1 MNSKDPP
8 GPAEGERTAGADDE
22 SIDGSLNQILAD
34 SEPGTG
40 NGSTRPGGEEEVTAE
55 ADADVDLGSPSDV
68 EPPIIET
75 IEGETIEAETIEAD
89 TGSIPEKEAPSG
101 DAGAVSLSPEAV
113 ASSMSGPALVDD
125 NKEEHTDVESP
136 EAMAAAAAAAEKIA
150 EGVDAGS
157 ELLGTPVREELT
169 ANLARSTARQEEATT
184 APGSGNRTDEVI
196 TAENL
201 GLLAQTKEA
210 TRAGD
215 QSGSLKLPAPSAA
228 ASEPSLAEQSR
239 EERDRVLRRSR
250 PPTPVTP
257 LPRLRDRARGS
268 DGDELLDQ
276 ELEVAALDYERHRPA
291 ADDDGGGR
299 RATDSSPV
307 RTTSSLYPGPGSGS
321 GRHPLPPP
329 AARKTPTSGR
339 ARLPTPK
346 PSSLTPSPRVS
357 STGIPIVTVPGA
369 SGPVRTPSAVFNKVQ
384 LPLGGLVTV
393 VGAAFGVGLIIGAVL
408 WRGGAEPAPDSS
420 WHPAPEAKAAPA
432 PTPAAGSD
440 QPAATPAPMP
450 ASSAPP
456 PAAAAEATA
465 APATP
470 PAPAV
475 PAAAIAP
482 AVPPPAAER
491 TTPSPPPAPVV
502 IGAKDSNKK
511 VASSSAKTTRT
522 KKSASA
528 TTTGKSDGPAKSK
541 GGTWV
546 DPFAQ

>member
-8 GPAEGERTAGADDE
+8 SPAEGERAAGADDD
-22 SIDGSLNQILAD
+22 SIDDSLNQILAEA
-34 SEPGTG
+34 EPGTG
-40 NGSTRPGGEEEVTAE
+40 SGSTRPGGDEEATAE
-55 ADADVDLGSPSDV
+55 VDLGPPSDV

-75 IEGETIEAETIEAD
+75 IEVD
-89 TGSIPEKEAPSG
+89 TGSIPEKEAPTA
-101 DAGAVSLSPEAV
+101 DAGAVSLSPELV

-136 EAMAAAAAAAEKIA
+136 DAMAAAVEAEKIA
-150 EGVDAGS
+150 AAAGGDASS
-157 ELLGTPVREELT
+157 EHAGTPVREALT
-169 ANLARSTARQEEATT
+169 ANLARATAREEVTT
-184 APGSGNRTDEVI
+184 APGGGNRTDEVI

-215 QSGSLKLPAPSAA
+215 QSGSLRLPAPSAEA
-228 ASEPSLAEQSR
+228 GEPSLAEQSR

-250 PPTPVTP
+250 PPTPATP
-257 LPRLRDRARGS
+257 LPRLRDRALDT

-276 ELEVAALDYERHRPA
+276 ELEVAALDYERHPPA
-291 ADDDGGGR
+291 AHEDGGSGR
-299 RATDSSPV
+299 RSTDGPAVRATPP
-307 RTTSSLYPGPGSGS
+307 LYPSTASGT

-339 ARLPTPK
+339 VRLPTPK
-346 PSSLTPSPRVS
+346 PIVPGSVTPSPRVS
-357 STGIPIVTVPGA
+357 STGIPIVTVPGV
-369 SGPVRTPSAVFNKVQ
+369 SGPVRTTSAVFNKVH

-408 WRGGAEPAPDSS
+408 WRGSAEPAADSNE
-420 WHPAPEAKAAPA
+420 HPAPQAKVAPA
-432 PTPAAGSD
+432 PTTAAASD
-440 QPAATPAPMP
+440 QPAPAPAP
-450 ASSAPP
+450 LAAASAPP
-456 PAAAAEATA
+456 PAAAAEA
-465 APATP
+465 PAVP

-475 PAAAIAP
+475 PAEAIAP

-491 TTPSPPPAPVV
+491 ATPSPPPAPVAV
-502 IGAKDSNKK
+502 SAKDSNKK
-511 VASSSAKTTRT
+511 VASSSAKTAHT
-522 KKSASA
+522 KKSASGSA
-528 TTTGKSDGPAKSK
+528 TGKSEGPAKGK